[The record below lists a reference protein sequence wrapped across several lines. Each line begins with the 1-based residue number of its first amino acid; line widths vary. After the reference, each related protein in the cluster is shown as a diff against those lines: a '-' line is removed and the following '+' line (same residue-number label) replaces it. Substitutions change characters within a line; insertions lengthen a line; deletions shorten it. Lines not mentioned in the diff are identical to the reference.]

1 MTADQLAGG
10 PPSELAADD
19 RVPGSKEAIL
29 TTGSG
34 ATRVIGI
41 IALLSTAAML
51 AFGLL
56 ISPPDV
62 VQGDSV
68 RLFYV
73 HVPVATVALYLAF
86 TITLVGSIIYLFNGS
101 TFWDLLAG
109 ASAEVGVVFLGLTL
123 ITGMIWGRP
132 TWGSYWEWDPR
143 LTSTAVSF
151 VLYLGYLAVRNLDMD
166 PAARSRRA
174 AVLGIVGSANTIIVK
189 FSVTWWRSLHQGST
203 LKPLDMQIEGLM
215 WFSFFLG
222 SVAMLSIFAW
232 LVLHRF
238 RLAWLQHRVDTHR
251 LESALRERRRE
262 GEAGAGR
269 TQSEPGGNLA
279 TGGA

>member
-1 MTADQLAGG
+1 MTVDQVSDGASPTRSSVDAPKSDGQ
-10 PPSELAADD
+10 
-19 RVPGSKEAIL
+19 IL
-29 TTGSG
+29 GTGSA
-34 ATRVIGI
+34 ATRAVGVV
-41 IALLSTAAML
+41 ALISSAALL
-51 AFGLL
+51 AFGLY
-56 ISPPDV
+56 ISPPDLF
-62 VQGDSV
+62 QGDSA

-86 TITLVGSIIYLFNGS
+86 SITLVGSIIHLINGS

-109 ASAEVGVVFLGLTL
+109 AAAEVGVVFLGLTL
-123 ITGMIWGRP
+123 ITGMLWGRP

-151 VLYLGYLAVRNLDMD
+151 VLYLGYLAVRKLDMD

-174 AVLGIVGSANTIIVK
+174 AVLGIVGFANTIIVK
-189 FSVTWWRSLHQGST
+189 FSVSWWRSLHQGST

-222 SVAMLSIFAW
+222 MVAMLCIFAW

-238 RLAWLQHRVDTHR
+238 RLAWLQPRVDAHW
-251 LESALRERRRE
+251 LEVALRERRAE
-262 GEAGAGR
+262 GEAGLGHN
-269 TQSEPGGNLA
+269 GNLA
-279 TGGA
+279 VGGSR

>member
-1 MTADQLAGG
+1 MATDQLADGS
-10 PPSELAADD
+10 PSELPVDD
-19 RVPGSKEAIL
+19 GVPGGKEPIL

-34 ATRVIGI
+34 ATRVIGV
-41 IALLSTAAML
+41 IALLSTVALL
-51 AFGLL
+51 AFGLF
-56 ISPPDV
+56 ISPPDQ
-62 VQGDSV
+62 VQGDFA

-73 HVPVATVALYLAF
+73 HVPVAIVALYLAVA
-86 TITLVGSIIYLFNGS
+86 IILVGSVIHLVNGS

-123 ITGMIWGRP
+123 VTGMIWGRP

-143 LTSTAVSF
+143 LTTTAVSF
-151 VLYLGYLAVRNLDMD
+151 VLFLGYLAVRKLDMD

-174 AVLGIVGSANTIIVK
+174 AVLGIVGSANTVVVK

-203 LKPLDMQIEGLM
+203 LRVLDMQIEGLM

-222 SVAMLSIFAW
+222 TIAMLSIFAW

-238 RLAWLQHRVDTHR
+238 RLAWLQHRVDAHR

-269 TQSEPGGNLA
+269 TQTEQGGNLA
-279 TGGA
+279 AGGA